1 MITKQA
7 YGLLNRVCKSISEAK
22 VKSVFAPVGVLAG
35 AGMLISKAC
44 TRIQNDATRKNLL
57 NDLHLND
64 PLLKEIPK
72 DQLLEWYA
80 TIYHFAPKFSL
91 DRGAVKE
98 TLEQF
103 ARFGRVDVNT
113 LKMLADTEKATQQAA
128 AAGKSWGDLFEGLSK
143 AVAINA
149 TFGG

>member
-1 MITKQA
+1 MVTKQA
-7 YGLLNRVCKSISEAK
+7 GFLYDLKRNISNAK
-22 VKSVFAPVGVLAG
+22 VKSLIAPVGVISG
-35 AGMLISKAC
+35 AGMLISKAAA
-44 TRIQNDATRKNLL
+44 RINNDTQRKNLL

-64 PLLKEIPK
+64 PLLRDIPEE
-72 DQLLEWYA
+72 QLLEWYA

-91 DRGAVKE
+91 DKGAVRE

-128 AAGKSWGDLFEGLSK
+128 NAGQTWGDVFEGLSK
-143 AVAINA
+143 AVAVNTA
-149 TFGG
+149 FGG